1 MARWLVWSVDF
12 EYSAGRLSSS
22 SYSLEVLLTDT
33 GPWLAVYTCST
44 WTFKVID
51 CLLDA
56 SFPDLKSSKAQF
68 YMCHISDVKT
78 VILEEAG
85 LSAETCFTDLCVLVF
100 SAYVKGIFLYFPHY
114 VGCKNPT
121 MLYINQLGSLFIF
134 MKTNCK
140 ITSINKHGGA
150 LGLKQW
156 VCSES
161 GPKYTVKPIVGSCQ
175 MPTQSPNHE
184 SCWVHWDSLV
194 WSLTDSTFIR
204 KVLQAALLVRSET
217 KLLLL
222 CWSPQAE
229 FQFSR
234 QGRGDLWQRKAT
246 KQFLWKLLTFKIL
259 SLFSDHTE
267 ISLQIF
273 RYH

>member
-1 MARWLVWSVDF
+1 M
-12 EYSAGRLSSS
+12 
-22 SYSLEVLLTDT
+22 
-33 GPWLAVYTCST
+33 
-44 WTFKVID
+44 I
-51 CLLDA
+51 
-56 SFPDLKSSKAQF
+56 SKAQF
-68 YMCHISDVKT
+68 YMCRISDVKT

-85 LSAETCFTDLCVLVF
+85 PSAETCFTDLCVLVF
-100 SAYVKGIFLYFPHY
+100 SAYVKGIFLYFPHC

-121 MLYINQLGSLFIF
+121 MFHINQLGSLFIF

-140 ITSINKHGGA
+140 ITSLINKHGDA
-150 LGLKQW
+150 LGLNQW

-161 GPKYTVKPIVGSCQ
+161 GPKYRVKPVVGSCQ
-175 MPTQSPNHE
+175 MPTWSPNRE

-222 CWSPQAE
+222 CWSPQAG

-234 QGRGDLWQRKAT
+234 QGRGD
-246 KQFLWKLLTFKIL
+246 I
-259 SLFSDHTE
+259 
-267 ISLQIF
+267 
-273 RYH
+273 